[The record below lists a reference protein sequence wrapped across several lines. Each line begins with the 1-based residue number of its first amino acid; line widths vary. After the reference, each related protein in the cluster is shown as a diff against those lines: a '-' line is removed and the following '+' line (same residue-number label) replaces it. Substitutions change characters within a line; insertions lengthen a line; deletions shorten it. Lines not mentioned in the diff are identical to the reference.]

1 MDFKKQEIGMLTD
14 LYELTMANVYFNINE
29 NKTAVF
35 NFYVRPTKKRNFFI
49 FAGLNELIDYLLN
62 IKFSDEDIEYLKN
75 TKLFTD
81 EFLDYLKN
89 FKFSGNLYAIKEGT
103 IFFPNEPIIQI
114 EAPLIEA
121 QIIETF
127 LINTLQLPIL
137 VASKSARCF
146 LVANGKSLVDF
157 SLRRTHGVDAGLK
170 VAYAS
175 YISGFNG
182 TSNVLAGK
190 RFNIPIVGTMAHSF
204 ILALGS
210 EEKAFEEFAKLYPE
224 NTIFLVDTFNT
235 LEGVKKAINVI
246 KKLGLKH
253 LKGIRIDSG
262 DLVRLSQ
269 EARKLL
275 DEAGFKDAK
284 IIASGGLDEYEIK
297 ELLEKGAKIDGFGV
311 GTKLGV
317 SADLPYLD
325 CVYKLAEYDS
335 KPVAK
340 FSKKKTTFPFKKQIY
355 RKIKNNEI
363 VEDFITKFDE
373 NAEGIPLVEKYI
385 SDGVLIK
392 ELPSIEKIRD
402 YTLSQLELLPE
413 ELKDIYNYKEFL
425 PRFSESII
433 DTINALKQKYLKTE

>member
-1 MDFKKQEIGMLTD
+1 MDFRKQEIGMLTD

-49 FAGLNELIDYLLN
+49 FAGLNELVDYLLN
-62 IKFSDEDIEYLKN
+62 IKFSDEDIDYLKS

-89 FKFSGNLYAIKEGT
+89 FKFSGNLYAVKEGT
-103 IFFPNEPIIQI
+103 IFFPNEPIVQI

-146 LVANGKSLVDF
+146 FVSNGKSLVDF

-175 YISGFNG
+175 FISGFNG

-190 RFNIPIVGTMAHSF
+190 RFNIPVVGTMAHSF
-204 ILALGS
+204 ILALES
-210 EEKAFEEFAKLYPE
+210 EERAFEEFAKLYPE

-253 LKGIRIDSG
+253 IKGIRIDSG
-262 DLVRLSQ
+262 DLVKLSQ

-297 ELLEKGAKIDGFGV
+297 ELLDKGAKIDGFGV

-325 CVYKLAEYDS
+325 CVYKLAEYDG

-355 RKIKNNEI
+355 RKIENNKI

-385 SDGVLIK
+385 SNGKLNK
-392 ELPSIEKIRD
+392 TLPSISEIRE
-402 YTLSQLELLPE
+402 YTLSQLNLLPE
-413 ELKDIYNYKEFL
+413 ELKDIYKHKEFL
-425 PRFSESII
+425 PKFSNSILEAI
-433 DTINALKQKYLKTE
+433 DKLKEKYLKTE